1 MGAAF
6 PQCPKF
12 PLNYETLA
20 SPSSWDIL
28 TGDDDAPVNPN
39 AFTAKSN
46 ISAEPWFIPLVWE
59 PLISSSSY
67 NASSKVFF
75 LASF

>member
-28 TGDDDAPVNPN
+28 TGDDDAPANPN
-39 AFTAKSN
+39 AFTVKSN
-46 ISAEPWFIPLVWE
+46 ISAEPWLIPLVWE

-67 NASSKVFF
+67 NASSKVGFF
-75 LASF
+75 